1 MKKLIT
7 ILLFAAFCASCA
19 PKQHIGYKTVK
30 RSDGTHIVTGEK
42 KFRSLDKCQ
51 RKSRRMA
58 KRRARYRDHNPN
70 YGITSMGGARQR
82 R

>member
-7 ILLFAAFCASCA
+7 IIVFAAVATSCA
-19 PKQHIGYKTVK
+19 PKQHIGYKTVT
-30 RSDGTHIVTGEK
+30 RDGVTAVTGQK
-42 KFRSLDKCQ
+42 KFISLDKCQ
-51 RKSRRMA
+51 KKSRRMA

-70 YGITSMGGARQR
+70 YGISTMGGARQR

>member
-7 ILLFAAFCASCA
+7 ILLFALCCSCA
-19 PKQHIGYKTVK
+19 PKQHIGYKTATRNGV
-30 RSDGTHIVTGEK
+30 TVVTGEK

-70 YGITSMGGARQR
+70 YGISSMGGARQR

>member
-7 ILLFAAFCASCA
+7 ILFFAAFCASCA
-19 PKQHIGYKTVK
+19 PKQHVGYKAIH
-30 RSDGTHIVTGEK
+30 RDGKMIVTGEK
-42 KFRSLDKCQ
+42 KFRTLTKCQ

-58 KRRARYRDHNPN
+58 KRRARYRGHNPN
-70 YGITSMGGARQR
+70 YGITSMGGARDR

>member
-7 ILLFAAFCASCA
+7 ILFFAAFCASCA
-19 PKQHIGYKTVK
+19 PKQHIGYKTTTRNGV
-30 RSDGTHIVTGEK
+30 TVVTGEK
-42 KFRSLDKCQ
+42 KFRTLDKCQ
-51 RKSRRMA
+51 RKSKRMA

-70 YGITSMGGARQR
+70 YGISSMGGARQR